1 MSNMTALRKA
11 LSDPKKKLG
20 EAGSII
26 IANLGCMMA
35 YNFWKKCF
43 PIVALDDWQTKMSQS
58 NYTQIL
64 GRSSRG
70 GPLKPKTFG
79 LYSEVETDQEVI
91 VESLSA
97 HEEYPNIQLPPQ

>member
-1 MSNMTALRKA
+1 MAVIIDSQATTKLAVMSNMTNLFKA
-11 LSDPKKKLG
+11 LNDLKKKLG
-20 EAGSII
+20 DPCSIV

-43 PIVALDDWQTKMSQS
+43 PIVAFDDWQNKLSQS
-58 NYTQIL
+58 NYIQIL

-79 LYSEVETDQEVI
+79 LYSE
-91 VESLSA
+91 
-97 HEEYPNIQLPPQ
+97 